1 MIIAF
6 FGLGKMGLPMAKRLL
21 KGGHHL
27 RITVHRNKAP
37 SEELEALGAYL
48 AATPEEAVKEAE
60 MVISI
65 LPGDREIE
73 ELFLDPAVREALKP
87 GATVVEM
94 STASP
99 GVAARL
105 EAALKPLGV
114 QVLDAPVSGGVKG
127 AAEGTLTIIAGGEE
141 RALESARPVLD
152 LMAARIF
159 LVGAAGAGKAMKA
172 VNQMMVACHGVVVS
186 EALRLA
192 RGLGLDLDK
201 VFDVVSSS
209 SGASAIFSSKFKKM
223 SEGDFS
229 PNFTL
234 AMMEKDLSI
243 ALAAGEG
250 ISLPTATLAGE
261 IYGRVDRTRTGEDFS
276 VVADHD

>member
-21 KGGHHL
+21 EGGHDL
-27 RITVHRNKAP
+27 RITVHKNRGPLK
-37 SEELEALGAYL
+37 ELEALGAYL

-60 MVISI
+60 IVISI
-65 LPGDREIE
+65 LPGDGEIE
-73 ELFLDPAVREALKP
+73 GLFLKPSVQKALKP

-99 GVAARL
+99 EVPPRL
-105 EAALKPLGV
+105 KAALEPLGV

-141 RALESARPVLD
+141 ADLEAVRPVLN
-152 LMAARIF
+152 LLAARIF
-159 LVGAAGAGKAMKA
+159 LVGGAGAGKAMKA
-172 VNQMMVACHGVVVS
+172 VNQMMVACHGVAVS

-192 RGLGLDLDK
+192 RRLNLDPDK

-209 SGASAIFSSKFKKM
+209 SGASAMFSSKFKKM
-223 SEGDFS
+223 AEGDFT

-234 AMMEKDLSI
+234 AMMEKDLGI
-243 ALAAGEG
+243 ALAAGEEG
-250 ISLPTATLAGE
+250 SLPLAALAGR
-261 IYGRVDRTRTGEDFS
+261 IYGQVDRSRTGEDFS
-276 VVADHD
+276 VVADQ